1 MCGIPGVGG
10 GEKKVKGNEKEE
22 DSDSAPH
29 PAVDATC
36 ITSSTTSTPKK
47 VPNSHEAGNI
57 NEKVKFSYYR
67 SWFCR

>member
-36 ITSSTTSTPKK
+36 ITSS
-47 VPNSHEAGNI
+47 NSHEAGHTI
-57 NEKVKFSYYR
+57 
-67 SWFCR
+67 